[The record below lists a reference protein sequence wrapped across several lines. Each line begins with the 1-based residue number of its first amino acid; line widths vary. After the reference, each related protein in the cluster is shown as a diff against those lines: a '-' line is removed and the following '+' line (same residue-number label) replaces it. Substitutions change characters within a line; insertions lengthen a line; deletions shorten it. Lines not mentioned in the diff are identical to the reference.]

1 MCTASD
7 EPLPMIEQIRRAFD
21 ILDSLEETLEGFVD
35 NDMTVDQ
42 VKRHLFFVRE
52 FFSHELSIRERE
64 LLMRL
69 KKDESV

>member
-7 EPLPMIEQIRRAFD
+7 PPLPMIEQIRQAFD
-21 ILDSLEETLEGFVD
+21 HLDSLEETLEGFVD

-42 VKRHLFFVRE
+42 VKQHLFFVRE
-52 FFSHELSIRERE
+52 FYSRELARRERE

>member
-1 MCTASD
+1 MTEQT
-7 EPLPMIEQIRRAFD
+7 EPLPMIEQIRQAFD
-21 ILDSLEETLEGFVD
+21 HLDNLEEVVDGFVD
-35 NDMTVDQ
+35 DDMTIDQ
-42 VKRHLFFVRE
+42 VKQHLFFVRQ

>member
-7 EPLPMIEQIRRAFD
+7 EPLPMIEQIRQAFD
-21 ILDSLEETLEGFVD
+21 HLDSLEDTLEGLED
-35 NDMTVDQ
+35 DLIQQQHMQNLNSL
-42 VKRHLFFVRE
+42 RGFFIR
-52 FFSHELSIRERE
+52 ELSRRERE